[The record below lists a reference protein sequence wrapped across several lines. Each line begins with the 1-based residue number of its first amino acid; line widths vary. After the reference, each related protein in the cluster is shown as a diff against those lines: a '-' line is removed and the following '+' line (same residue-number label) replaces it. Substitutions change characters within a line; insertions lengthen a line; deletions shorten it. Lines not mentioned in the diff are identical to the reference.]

1 MSEDVK
7 MYILHNRIQCKKCGD
22 ILESKNVHDFKMCSC
37 RSCAVDGGHDYLRRV
52 GEPSNWVDM
61 SISIPLD
68 EAIERGYV
76 RIRTEEDKQRDKETA
91 MKILEA
97 LLQKDDEFKKEY
109 DGLFD
114 SIADG

>member
-1 MSEDVK
+1 MSEKVK
-7 MYILHNRIQCKKCGD
+7 MYILYNKIRCKKCGD

-52 GEPSNWVDM
+52 GEKSDWEDM
-61 SISIPLD
+61 SVSIPLD
-68 EAIERGYV
+68 EAIEKGYV
-76 RIRTEEDKQRDKETA
+76 RIRTEEDKQRDKETV

-109 DGLFD
+109 DDMINNMTG
-114 SIADG
+114 G